1 MYNFA
6 DDNFLPT
13 IAKTVVELK
22 NTLQSELEVVINWL
36 KNNKMV
42 VNNNQWTITGKVTI
56 MLDKREHHYS
66 NETIKFDKKTIET
79 VSYVRLL
86 GAQLDDKLNSSL
98 HVSNIYKFPAN
109 QLSALIRLNN
119 VLCFER
125 KWIDS

>member
-1 MYNFA
+1 
-6 DDNFLPT
+6 
-13 IAKTVVELK
+13 
-22 NTLQSELEVVINWL
+22 
-36 KNNKMV
+36 
-42 VNNNQWTITGKVTI
+42 

-119 VLCFER
+119 VFCFER
-125 KWIDS
+125 KWIDSYFMSNFI

>member
-1 MYNFA
+1 MRLLN
-6 DDNFLPT
+6 LT
-13 IAKTVVELK
+13 R
-22 NTLQSELEVVINWL
+22 
-36 KNNKMV
+36 NN
-42 VNNNQWTITGKVTI
+42 
-56 MLDKREHHYS
+56 
-66 NETIKFDKKTIET
+66 TIET

-125 KWIDS
+125 KWIDSYFMSNFI